1 MAALSVH
8 AQALALF
15 DTCADERVA
24 LSLRDDGRL
33 VVTADHVPDALRARL
48 SAFCAEHEG
57 REGLRTYRALRD
69 IVGAPSRAAR
79 ELLTLA
85 VGHAVGLP
93 APFVITFARGGQR
106 CVCSTSKDAYTRAVQ
121 AGLPAFVLRE
131 LEAAALVV
139 EQGRASP
146 RDLDLWLLAK
156 KRGDWRLTPELA
168 GALEAPTVQAGLQPA
183 ITFGDLFDA
192 LGAELVDVELP
203 ATEAA

>member
-15 DTCADERVA
+15 DTCVDEGVTLA
-24 LSLRDDGRL
+24 LLENGRL
-33 VVTADHVPDALRARL
+33 VAAAEQMPDALRERL
-48 SAFCAEHEG
+48 SAFCGAHEG

-69 IVGAPSRAAR
+69 IVRAPSRAAR

-93 APFVITFARGGQR
+93 APFVITFSRGGQR
-106 CVCSTSKDAYTRAVQ
+106 CVCSTHKDAYMRAVQ
-121 AGLPAFVLRE
+121 EGLPAFVLRE

-156 KRGDWRLTPELA
+156 KRGDWRLTPEFA

>member
-8 AQALALF
+8 AEALALF
-15 DTCADERVA
+15 DWCADEGVT
-24 LSLRDDGRL
+24 LSLHDGGRL
-33 VVTADHVPDALRARL
+33 LVTADNVSDALRDRL
-48 SAFCAEHEG
+48 SAFCGAHEG
-57 REGLRTYRALRD
+57 REGLLTYRALRD
-69 IVGAPSRAAR
+69 IVRAPSRAAR

-93 APFVITFARGGQR
+93 VPFVVTFVRGGQR
-106 CVCSTSKDAYTRAVQ
+106 CVCSTSREAYQRAVRE
-121 AGLPAFVLRE
+121 GHPAFVLRE
-131 LEAAALVV
+131 LEVAALVV

-156 KRGDWRLTPELA
+156 KRGDWRLTPEFA
-168 GALEAPTVQAGLQPA
+168 GALEAQTVQAGLQPA